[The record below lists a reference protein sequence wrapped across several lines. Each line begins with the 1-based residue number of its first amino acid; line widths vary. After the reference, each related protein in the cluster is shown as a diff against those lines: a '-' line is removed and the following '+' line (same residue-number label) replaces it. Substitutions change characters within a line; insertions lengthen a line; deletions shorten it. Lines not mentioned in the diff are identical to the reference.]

1 MEQIEDHAVF
11 GRSREYCRVQW
22 NRVGVR
28 KVAVSLLKFAAS
40 KVGRRLMPYMTYD
53 VVKSSSLTPE
63 LERLSS
69 CTGVYEQDSI
79 ANFSPGMSR

>member
-1 MEQIEDHAVF
+1 
-11 GRSREYCRVQW
+11 
-22 NRVGVR
+22 
-28 KVAVSLLKFAAS
+28 
-40 KVGRRLMPYMTYD
+40 MPYMTYD

-79 ANFSPGMSR
+79 ANFPPGMSR